1 MVLKYCGTY
10 IYKNSKIIIYKV
22 LPFKV
27 KYHVTNFN
35 FQSQKKKKCY
45 SSKIPSITGK
55 ARRKCF
61 VNFEMGKNIMLSFF
75 IACGNALQLIN
86 NF

>member
-35 FQSQKKKKCY
+35 FQSQKKKKNV
-45 SSKIPSITGK
+45 I
-55 ARRKCF
+55 ARKSLLLL
-61 VNFEMGKNIMLSFF
+61 EKQEE
-75 IACGNALQLIN
+75 NAL
-86 NF
+86 